1 MKTTR
6 EELEKMELEEL
17 EDVIINRIFVMT
29 HSLKA
34 SKMGAKDKRDILM
47 KEINSSGK
55 LGRGIIEYMRKVP
68 TMSDRLRNGIKIAS
82 GLDESDVDIIVNTI
96 NPAPAKDDDLELILS
111 AIKGPAADAVRQL
124 ITAESTE
131 EAEQLIKTFKDE
143 DLNVNLKDIIM
154 AVLTK
159 EKKGDKE
166 NATPGDFAQTLLSA
180 EPGQKI
186 QGVA

>member
-1 MKTTR
+1 METR
-6 EELEKMELEEL
+6 EGKEIEKMELEEL
-17 EDVIINRIFVMT
+17 EDVIINRIFVIT

-34 SKMGAKDKRDILM
+34 RKMGAKDKRDALI
-47 KEINSSGK
+47 KEISSGK

-96 NPAPAKDDDLELILS
+96 NPAPAKDDLELILS

-131 EAEQLIKTFKDE
+131 EVEQLMKSFKDE